1 MALSKKDVEHVSA
14 LARLGLSEEEK
25 DLFARQLSQILDH
38 ADTIKK
44 LPTEGIPPTSH
55 SIPMKN
61 VFRED
66 KVVPYK
72 DVEAIMEN
80 APEKEGHMFKVPR
93 ILE

>member
-1 MALSKKDVEHVSA
+1 MALSRSDVEHVAA

-25 DLFARQLSQILDH
+25 ELFVSQLSRILDY
-38 ADTIKK
+38 AETINK

-66 KVVPYK
+66 KVSPFK
-72 DVEAIMEN
+72 DVESIIEN
-80 APEKEGHMFKVPR
+80 APDEESHMFKVPR
-93 ILE
+93 IME